1 MRFRPFLCFSQTDQE
16 EVTFGVTHPCRR
28 ARRGEKQ
35 PAEQLDARWETRG
48 HPQTRQRHERLCLP
62 LSGIRTLPVQ
72 RPRRVK
78 RCGLQAGDPHTLRP
92 SALRRASTRTSVG
105 PCIAPSRPS
114 HARDSKTRCGV
125 CEGQMDRTGAGR
137 GHPPP
142 RGRLQRPFLHRPV
155 PAREVCPHR
164 QLTQCSAPRA
174 VFAASLCAATDDL
187 ALHALSVPPTGP
199 LFLSRR
205 HHPGRGPCFPLLSSA
220 GTAPCPVS
228 ILHTVHTLS
237 MWSSM
242 VSTGVNAL
250 LSMAFEVLPAL
261 PPCMPG
267 RPVSPT
273 QPTLHPDRVTSWPLH
288 PRAHGQPSRLGSCWL
303 LCADA
308 VSHSHLWKSSLPLT
322 YCTYLSLRKIHVKV

>member
-1 MRFRPFLCFSQTDQE
+1 
-16 EVTFGVTHPCRR
+16 
-28 ARRGEKQ
+28 
-35 PAEQLDARWETRG
+35 
-48 HPQTRQRHERLCLP
+48 
-62 LSGIRTLPVQ
+62 
-72 RPRRVK
+72 
-78 RCGLQAGDPHTLRP
+78 
-92 SALRRASTRTSVG
+92 
-105 PCIAPSRPS
+105 
-114 HARDSKTRCGV
+114 
-125 CEGQMDRTGAGR
+125 MDRTGAGR

-199 LFLSRR
+199 LFPSRR
-205 HHPGRGPCFPLLSSA
+205 HHPGRGPCFPPLSSA

-237 MWSSM
+237 KWFSA
-242 VSTGVNAL
+242 VSTGINAL

-273 QPTLHPDRVTSWPLH
+273 QPTLHPDRVTSRPLH
-288 PRAHGQPSRLGSCWL
+288 PRAHGQSSRLGSCWL

-322 YCTYLSLRKIHVKV
+322 YCTYLSLRKIRVKV